1 MENHNYC
8 IFPFDYF
15 RLDAR
20 KPHVFVYFSPLFT
33 SLSEI
38 HYGNESFC
46 IREPL
51 IPISHNLFW
60 FFPRQQISFPE
71 GWFGFSKDIFEGR
84 NQKICDVEK
93 GLLNGRPSTLK
104 TEYIKLDRDKS
115 TFKSH
120 RDFDSEIEMTFKHF

>member
-1 MENHNYC
+1 MIKWKIILLYPELRTKCKICYLPNGTNQILRTEQIKFTNGTNQRENHNYC
-8 IFPFDYF
+8 IFPFNYF

-51 IPISHNLFW
+51 IPIFHNLF
-60 FFPRQQISFPE
+60 
-71 GWFGFSKDIFEGR
+71 
-84 NQKICDVEK
+84 
-93 GLLNGRPSTLK
+93 
-104 TEYIKLDRDKS
+104 
-115 TFKSH
+115 
-120 RDFDSEIEMTFKHF
+120 

>member
-1 MENHNYC
+1 MDMIKWKIILLYPELRTKCKIRYLPNGTNQILRTELIKITNGSNQREKYSSERNKSTNGTNQRENHNYC
-8 IFPFDYF
+8 IFPFNYF

-51 IPISHNLFW
+51 IPIFHNLF
-60 FFPRQQISFPE
+60 
-71 GWFGFSKDIFEGR
+71 
-84 NQKICDVEK
+84 
-93 GLLNGRPSTLK
+93 
-104 TEYIKLDRDKS
+104 
-115 TFKSH
+115 
-120 RDFDSEIEMTFKHF
+120 